1 MPGRN
6 GRELEESPASAGIAV
21 AKLRAPLVPGDLEE
35 VLLDAVVEPRAA
47 EDQFSE
53 PIDERFVPHDGEPLP
68 VPDEVVSELAPR
80 VRDPSVGGQLDEVA
94 GLVLLQ
100 LPGLDETQLDRGG
113 VDALLEIGLIE
124 AEPIAEELHH
134 EVVAGEVI
142 GLGHAALR
150 ITSDPRSTVSCMYE
164 GTWRMTPCPRPEV
177 TALARE
183 LGLSETTA
191 SVLVRRG
198 YDDPG
203 KAQAFLDADVPEHDP
218 FLLGDMEAACAA
230 IRSAIDSGKPICVHG
245 DYDVD
250 GICATGLAV
259 TVLRELGAQVSWH
272 LPSRFEE
279 GYGVSRETLA
289 RLAEEGCGLVLT
301 VDCGITAVEEVAGA
315 KAAGLDVVVTD
326 HHRPGETLPDCPV
339 VATRPSEYPFPE
351 LCGTGVVYKLAQA
364 LGAEGLDRRLDLV
377 ALATV
382 ADVVPL
388 LDENRGLVAAG
399 LKRLAVTTNPGLRAL
414 MKAARVD
421 PATADAGAIGF
432 RLAPRIN
439 AAGRLGHPGTALELL
454 LTEDSKEADRLAGE
468 LETLNRDRQAV
479 EDRILR
485 EALAQVAEWP
495 EANQRRR
502 GYVLAGEDWHRGV
515 IGIVASRLVERFHR
529 PVVLIAGGEE
539 EWTGSGRSIPAFDLH
554 GALGAC
560 ASLLGRWG
568 GHRAAAG
575 LSIKPDNVEAFAEA
589 FAAEA
594 AAALAED
601 DLAPVVH
608 VDAVVRG
615 TELSL
620 GLCDELERLAPFG
633 LGNPGVTLL
642 AVGCELSELGAVGE
656 GKHLKLAVKADG
668 ARSGAIAFGQG
679 SQLDRYRRPV
689 RYDVAFKLAA
699 NHWNGTVSPQLVVK
713 RIFDSPDRFDDLRN
727 GLVAEWKAGPDAW
740 SDFARA
746 VFAELGV
753 QDGGA
758 WRSLVES
765 ETFRAALKEPMPL
778 AA

>member
-1 MPGRN
+1 
-6 GRELEESPASAGIAV
+6 
-21 AKLRAPLVPGDLEE
+21 
-35 VLLDAVVEPRAA
+35 
-47 EDQFSE
+47 
-53 PIDERFVPHDGEPLP
+53 
-68 VPDEVVSELAPR
+68 
-80 VRDPSVGGQLDEVA
+80 
-94 GLVLLQ
+94 
-100 LPGLDETQLDRGG
+100 
-113 VDALLEIGLIE
+113 
-124 AEPIAEELHH
+124 
-134 EVVAGEVI
+134 
-142 GLGHAALR
+142 
-150 ITSDPRSTVSCMYE
+150 
-164 GTWRMTPCPRPEV
+164 MTPCPRPEV
-177 TALARE
+177 TALARA

-198 YDDPG
+198 YGDPG
-203 KAQAFLDADVPEHDP
+203 KAQAFLDAALPEHDP
-218 FLLGDMEAACAA
+218 FLLGDMEAACASIRGA
-230 IRSAIDSGKPICVHG
+230 IAAGKSICVHG

-250 GICATGLAV
+250 GICATALAV
-259 TVLRELGAQVSWH
+259 TVLRELGADVSWH

-279 GYGVSRETLA
+279 GYGVSRDTMA

-301 VDCGITAVEEVAGA
+301 VDCGITAVDEVCEA
-315 KAAGLDVVVTD
+315 KAAGLEVVVTD

-339 VATRPSEYPFPE
+339 VATRPSDYAFPE
-351 LCGTGVVYKLAQA
+351 LCGTGVVYKLAQV

-377 ALATV
+377 GLATV

-399 LKRLAVTTNPGLRAL
+399 LKRLAVTSNPGLRAL
-414 MKAARVD
+414 MTAARVD
-421 PATADAGAIGF
+421 PATVDAGAIGF

-454 LTEDSKEADRLAGE
+454 LTEDPKEADRLAGE

-495 EANQRRR
+495 EAKQRRR
-502 GYVLAGEDWHRGV
+502 GYVLAGDEWHRGV

-529 PVVLIAGGEE
+529 PVVLIAGGEV

-560 ASLLGRWG
+560 SELLGRWG

-575 LSIKPDNVEAFAEA
+575 LSIRPENVEAFGEA
-589 FAAEA
+589 FAARA
-594 AAALAED
+594 AEELTEED
-601 DLAPVVH
+601 LVPVVH

-615 TELSL
+615 TELTL
-620 GLCDELERLAPFG
+620 DLCAELDRLAPFG

-642 AVGCELSELGAVGE
+642 AVGCELSELGAVGD

-668 ARSGAIAFGQG
+668 ARSGAIAFGLG
-679 SQLDRYRRPV
+679 SQLDRYRRTG
-689 RYDVAFKLAA
+689 RYDVAFKLSA

-713 RIFDSPDRFDDLRN
+713 RIFDTPDRFEDIRLA
-727 GLVAEWKAGPDAW
+727 LVAEWKSPAEQR

-753 QDGGA
+753 EEGGR

-765 ETFRAALKEPMPL
+765 ETFLAALREPMAL